1 MYCQTAKT
9 TVGWSNLLSLP
20 LIGENLRCYSMQGKH
35 DLISISVSGVKK
47 SIYYVFIVNSVSIGL
62 DFLGNRRRRGG
73 LVTLKFSEGIF
84 DSKSVFGFFM
94 CRFAILQLFCSV
106 HPLYRLSV

>member
-1 MYCQTAKT
+1 
-9 TVGWSNLLSLP
+9 
-20 LIGENLRCYSMQGKH
+20 MQGKH